1 MKSPSRTPVSI
12 VSIPRESSHWKQIVS
27 PVTPEFFTSF
37 SDFLGDCPVP
47 EGWKHFRGRFY
58 SGPDGKFGCFACGV
72 EAVSSNDES
81 SFLCPKRSQ
90 YGDMKGFGK
99 AQEKGCFAIIKK
111 KSLNASTNTKK
122 PLASSM
128 QVLLMFQKM
137 LQSSS
142 QVMHSPWKF
151 WAGRNRNSTPNLFLT
166 FVTFCKV
173 VE

>member
-58 SGPDGKFGCFACGV
+58 AGPDGKFGCLHAESKRCRRTMRARFCAPRDPNTEISRV
-72 EAVSSNDES
+72 LEKRKRKAVLQSS
-81 SFLCPKRSQ
+81 
-90 YGDMKGFGK
+90 
-99 AQEKGCFAIIKK
+99 KK
-111 KSLNASTNTKK
+111 KSLNVSTNTKK

-128 QVLLMFQKM
+128 QVLQKM

-151 WAGRNRNSTPNLFLT
+151 WAGRNRNSTPNLF
-166 FVTFCKV
+166 FTFCKV